1 MIILILETLGEMLKS
16 TKRQIIRINN
26 KMHEI
31 VYNNINID
39 YTILGKKNTNTLYHI
54 TRCIILCTKRYTKI
68 QENRRIKER
77 KLISL
82 ISM

>member
-39 YTILGKKNTNTLYHI
+39 CTILGKKYKHAISYHSMHNSLHKEI
-54 TRCIILCTKRYTKI
+54 HKDTRKQKNKR
-68 QENRRIKER
+68 KETH
-77 KLISL
+77 
-82 ISM
+82 